1 MKLPPLSTSPTCHGY
16 SFASVISPPTI
27 LLCRLAKP
35 HLQSELPSVV
45 VVVGVVTV
53 VGVVGVVTVV
63 GVVGEVAVEAVV
75 DAVGVDPV
83 LPVGA
88 AVD

>member
-1 MKLPPLSTSPTCHGY
+1 M
-16 SFASVISPPTI
+16 
-27 LLCRLAKP
+27 
-35 HLQSELPSVV
+35 
-45 VVVGVVTV
+45 TV

-88 AVD
+88 AVDWVVGPDPPSMHFTVHLNPSADPLWS